1 MRRWVAAV
9 VAVLFL
15 STATLHVFAHVG
27 DSDGGCATCHVQQ
40 AGGVQAA
47 APKVAVASTIEIALP
62 SFVVSRTVPARTSA
76 VPARAPPSR
85 PA

>member
-27 DSDGGCATCHVQQ
+27 DTDTACAVCHVQQ

-47 APKVAVASTIEIALP
+47 APRVVVSPLVEMELP
-62 SFVVSRTVPARTSA
+62 SFAACRAVPTRPSA
-76 VPARAPPSR
+76 VPARAPPSL